1 MTINPRI
8 GISLTLKRKIRE
20 KGDIFGTLFT
30 FRQLCKDQE
39 SPPPAAL
46 LAHANTLDAHGQ
58 RVEVA
63 LRDATGSDSSY
74 RLQPSQ
80 DQQHERDDDADGE
93 DPTGNL
99 ERNGG
104 FDLAGPAREG
114 QQIDGGEGVDGVD
127 SQRDQQEHP
136 KKEVGERGETGLGL
150 EIGQVLWG
158 NTQRQ
163 RALRQDWRLIDP
175 SPLQY
180 SPISLRERLRLPSH
194 DLRSRAFCFHD
205 PARPGTERGI
215 WVGMKRQARERMRL
229 RRASRSKS
237 VSRGRQSDYSKEQGR
252 LSRFCTRKGRG

>member
-1 MTINPRI
+1 MTINPRT

-63 LRDATGSDSSY
+63 LRDATGPDSSY
-74 RLQPSQ
+74 RLRPSQ

-93 DPTGNL
+93 DPTGNS

-150 EIGQVLWG
+150 EIGQVLRG
-158 NTQRQ
+158 TPNVSARFD
-163 RALRQDWRLIDP
+163 RIGVSLIRRP
-175 SPLQY
+175 YNIVPLLFERDRG
-180 SPISLRERLRLPSH
+180 SLLTISAAGHSV
-194 DLRSRAFCFHD
+194 STT
-205 PARPGTERGI
+205 RPGQVPNEGS
-215 WVGMKRQARERMRL
+215 G
-229 RRASRSKS
+229 
-237 VSRGRQSDYSKEQGR
+237 
-252 LSRFCTRKGRG
+252 